1 MAKLNVKTE
10 VEGPDEIKI
19 NLVREDYLE
28 TSNTYRIFF
37 EICLAITGAILG
49 NVISIVNE
57 SKTVP
62 TINWIFLTVMIC
74 GCIAFLLMTGKNY
87 KKAKSQVNTSE

>member
-10 VEGPDEIKI
+10 VEGPDEIRI

-49 NVISIVNE
+49 NVISLVNDD
-57 SKTVP
+57 KTVP
-62 TINWIFLTVMIC
+62 TLNWIFLTVMIS
-74 GCIAFLLMTGKNY
+74 GCLAFLVLTGKNY
-87 KKAKSQVNTSE
+87 KKAKSQVSATE

>member
-37 EICLAITGAILG
+37 EICLSIAAAILG
-49 NVISIVNE
+49 NILSIDIENN
-57 SKTVP
+57 SIP
-62 TINWIFLTVMIC
+62 TINWIFLFVMIG
-74 GCIAFLLMTGKNY
+74 GCIAFLLMTLKNY
-87 KKAKSQVNTSE
+87 KKAKSQVNNF

>member
-28 TSNTYRIFF
+28 TSNTFRIFF
-37 EICLAITGAILG
+37 EICLAIAGAILG
-49 NVISIVNE
+49 NVLSLVGEN
-57 SKTVP
+57 KTVP
-62 TINWIFLTVMIC
+62 FLNLIFLLVMIA
-74 GCIAFLLMTGKNY
+74 GCISFLIMTRINY
-87 KKAKSQVNTSE
+87 KKAKSQVDSTE